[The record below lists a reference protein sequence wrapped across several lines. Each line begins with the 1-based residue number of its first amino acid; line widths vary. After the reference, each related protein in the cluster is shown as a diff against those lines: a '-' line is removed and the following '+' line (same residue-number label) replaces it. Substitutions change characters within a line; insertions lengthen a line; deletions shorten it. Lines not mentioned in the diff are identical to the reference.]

1 MGEAFLIHRGGAG
14 GTKVNGTLA
23 SYTVASERTV
33 KAGQFVATDATS
45 VYPATSADAM
55 VIGIAKQNGSSGATI
70 KVYVP

>member
-1 MGEAFLIHRGGAG
+1 MAEAILVQRGAG
-14 GTKVNGTLA
+14 GTKINGTLVN
-23 SYTVASERTV
+23 YTVLSGSTV
-33 KAGQFVATDATS
+33 TTGQFVALSGTS